1 MRGLINFLALTLLLV
16 SNLAS
21 AGELSIQQFPLPGH
35 GTLVMALPDAW
46 KTEVAQPPDRL
57 PPTLRFLPKSGAAFE
72 ILITPL
78 WSMTGKSQAMDAAS
92 LRREVERSAQAAKPQ
107 AVERV
112 LTIKSLQGSSGVG
125 YYFSATDRNPKPGE
139 YKYLTQGIIPVG
151 ELAVV
156 FTILSN
162 DGGEA
167 TVDAA
172 LLLLRDATQKK
183 PDAP

>member
-1 MRGLINFLALTLLLV
+1 MRGLTIVFGFACLLMVSLAT
-16 SNLAS
+16 
-21 AGELSIQQFPLPGH
+21 AGEVSIQQFPLPGH
-35 GTLVMALPDAW
+35 GTLVIAVPDAW
-46 KTEVAQPPDRL
+46 KTEVAQPPDAL

-72 ILITPL
+72 ILVTPL
-78 WSMTGKSQAMDAAS
+78 WSMTGKSQAMDAANV
-92 LRREVERSAQAAKPQ
+92 RQEVDRSAEAAKPQ

-125 YYFSATDRNPKPGE
+125 YYFSATDRSPKPGE

-162 DGGEA
+162 DGGDA

-172 LLLLRDATQKK
+172 LLLLQDATQKK
-183 PDAP
+183 PGAP